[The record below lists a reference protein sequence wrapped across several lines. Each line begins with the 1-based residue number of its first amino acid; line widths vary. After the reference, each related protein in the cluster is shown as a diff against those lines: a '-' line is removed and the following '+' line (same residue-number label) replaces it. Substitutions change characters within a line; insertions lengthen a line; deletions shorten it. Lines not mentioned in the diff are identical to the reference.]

1 MKIKRIPQTLENNLS
16 QAKTMYGNNLAQ
28 WPFQETQKTGQ
39 ARIRTPLQKKKK
51 NHRNTHLSL
60 IRIFFLFKPPGTR
73 ISLQI
78 SLKPF
83 RRVFIAFLNWA
94 QFQIWFPLVTKCK
107 LWSPQR
113 SLSDRLYPC
122 QHSVLASELSPLFPR
137 QRLPPALTALNFLF
151 LPSSSVSQPGLYS
164 LSFHPSNFLP
174 PHCPHSWN
182 VYLPHH
188 HSRLSLPTPQ
198 LGITPEFPWIINGC
212 LLQSLQLK
220 LLISSFNT

>member
-1 MKIKRIPQTLENNLS
+1 METIWPNGLFRKLRRQVKQELEH
-16 QAKTMYGNNLAQ
+16 
-28 WPFQETQKTGQ
+28 PF
-39 ARIRTPLQKKKK
+39 KKKK

-60 IRIFFLFKPPGTR
+60 IRIFFLFKPPGTH

-94 QFQIWFPLVTKCK
+94 QFQIWFPLVTKRK
-107 LWSPQR
+107 LWFPQM

-137 QRLPPALTALNFLF
+137 QRLPPALMALNFLL
-151 LPSSSVSQPGLYS
+151 LPSFSVSQPGLYS

-182 VYLPHH
+182 MYLPHH
-188 HSRLSLPTPQ
+188 HSRLSLPTPPIRNHSRIPFNHQ
-198 LGITPEFPWIINGC
+198 WLFVAV
-212 LLQSLQLK
+212 
-220 LLISSFNT
+220 SSTQTAYFFF